1 MAPEI
6 AKSKGYN
13 LAVDYWSLGVCLYQF
28 MCGYLPFG
36 NGCYDPYE
44 IYEEIAKKEVKF
56 PGSLKDIHAKRLMN
70 QLLSKI
76 PEVRLG
82 GSFMNLKSD
91 PWFSSF
97 DWVIFTENVFTS
109 PPPLNRINYLKKNC
123 NQHMFHQ

>member
-6 AKSKGYN
+6 PKSKGYN
-13 LAVDYWSLGVCLYQF
+13 LAVDYWSLGVCFYQF

-36 NGCYDPYE
+36 NGCDDPYE
-44 IYEEIAKKEVKF
+44 IYEEIAKKEVKY
-56 PGSLKDIHAKRLMN
+56 PGSLRDLHAKRLMN
-70 QLLSKI
+70 QLLSKN

-97 DWVIFTENVFTS
+97 DWVFLSILIIYLFVFIYY
-109 PPPLNRINYLKKNC
+109 LN
-123 NQHMFHQ
+123 